1 MSLAIVG
8 TGPKVGKTVISA
20 VLLARY
26 GRELPLVYWKP
37 VETGAVEGRDAE
49 IVERLSGHCCEIV
62 PEAYLFLE
70 PVALHVAARMEGRR
84 VDPRRLRLDYETGSR
99 DGRQWIVETAGGL
112 LTPLTDAGPLFGDLL
127 VDLALPC
134 LLVAPSGLDAL
145 NHTLLTL
152 EAMRSRGL
160 EPAGVVLNGPPDA
173 ENRRAVETF
182 GEIEVIA
189 ELPLLAPLDREAVE
203 RAAGELDAE
212 GRLERYLSPDIRG

>member
-1 MSLAIVG
+1 LSLAIVG
-8 TGPKVGKTVISA
+8 TGTEVGKTVVSA

-49 IVERLSGHCCEIV
+49 IVERLAGHCCEIV
-62 PEAYLFLE
+62 PESYLFLE
-70 PVALHVAARMEGRR
+70 PVALHVAARMESRR
-84 VDPRRLRLDYETGSR
+84 IDPRRLRLDFETGSR
-99 DGRQWIVETAGGL
+99 DGRQWIVDTIGGL
-112 LTPLTDAGPLFGDLL
+112 LVPLSDAGPLFGDLL

-134 LLVAPSGLDAL
+134 LLVAPSRLDTL

-173 ENRRAVETF
+173 ESRRAVETF

-189 ELPLLAPLDREAVE
+189 ELPPLVPLDRAAVE
-203 RAAGELDAE
+203 RVAGELDPE

>member
-1 MSLAIVG
+1 
-8 TGPKVGKTVISA
+8 
-20 VLLARY
+20 
-26 GRELPLVYWKP
+26 
-37 VETGAVEGRDAE
+37 
-49 IVERLSGHCCEIV
+49 
-62 PEAYLFLE
+62 
-70 PVALHVAARMEGRR
+70 
-84 VDPRRLRLDYETGSR
+84 
-99 DGRQWIVETAGGL
+99 
-112 LTPLTDAGPLFGDLL
+112 AGPLFGDLL